1 MSIRILTARAHR
13 LFQPIVDELG
23 VHLHKGDS
31 CILLVPEQL
40 TLTAEQEIMSRLQVN
55 GLFFV
60 DVMSPSRLNDHIL
73 SLTGRSDAEPL
84 SDAGQRMAISQALER
99 LEDHLPYYGS
109 ITQRRGFVEKLS
121 ALITD
126 MKRGGMTPDVLET
139 FAQTQPTG
147 GAQEKLRDLSL
158 IYQQYQAVTKG
169 RFSDNEDILT
179 YVAGQLEKSGFLQ
192 HKHLYVYGFDS
203 LPEQLMQL
211 LRSAAPLCESL
222 TIGLVCDG
230 ESAPDGDIYT
240 PVRQGISRFQAMLQ
254 QDGMDVRLCPIV
266 SAPLDCSGPIRHL
279 DQALFARQPKPYGKP
294 ARGIILSSGL
304 TPYEEATFMSRQLL
318 WTLQQG
324 VFIEKAAVL
333 YPEGGDYDF
342 AVTAALT
349 DSGLPFYTDQQ
360 LPASNHGLVRF
371 LLSALHAMADGWR
384 SRDVIGMLK
393 SGYAPLSFEQCCQL
407 ENYAYE
413 HGIDRT
419 RWTKPFQRGDEE
431 EIAQCEPLRK
441 LLMEPLLKAR
451 AAIVAARDA
460 ASGLTAVFQLLL
472 EVHAYET
479 LKQEEDRLLAAGFLT
494 RAGQNSQVWQVICDL
509 LDEMTR
515 IGGQNRIPL
524 KYIAT
529 RMECGFSAVSIG
541 TLPPASGMLHVGTL
555 GHMLTEEADAVFL
568 LGLSD
573 GVLSRSTDS
582 LLTQDERAVIQKGT
596 GAFLG
601 LTDESRVLLAKL
613 DLKRAMTLPKK
624 YLFLSY
630 AKTDSAGAA
639 QRPLSLLDSLSHRLF
654 DGLGEVCAA
663 LLPMSASQTLNRLSL
678 LMRAYADGVSQE
690 SLPPEWQQRLEQLAL
705 SRGAD
710 VFRLADALGASND
723 PAPVSSDSARVLY
736 GDDTLSISR
745 LEQFAACPFKHFI
758 TYGLRPRVLKEWKV
772 DPIQTG
778 TFYHD
783 GLNRFAHLARKNP
796 VFPKLT
802 SQQVDELVNQAV
814 EPLTADVLNGPMG
827 DGDRNI
833 ARFEQ
838 AKATLNRA
846 AQVITSQLA
855 AGRFQLY
862 KTEAAFGYEGGLP
875 PIVLEM
881 KDGRQIALRGRI
893 DRIDRYDSPDSVY
906 LRVIDYKSAQQ
917 NLEAARTWWGL
928 QLQLLLYLDVCTSA
942 IHGSRPAGAF
952 YFYVGNPLLESDT
965 DVKEA
970 VEAKLREV
978 FYLRGIVLND
988 VEVFDASDSEEAP
1001 YVLPPLRL
1009 KNGELK
1015 KNARALDFS
1024 QFEAL
1029 LRHARNV
1036 AADLAG
1042 QLFGGDVSI
1051 SPCMDQTRLACD
1063 LCEYQAICR
1072 IDPENTPCRQ
1082 LPEMSM
1088 DQLRDRLKTS

>member
-23 VHLHKGDS
+23 VHLRKDDS

-40 TLTAEQEIMSRLQVN
+40 TLTAEQEIMSRLQVK

-73 SLTGRSDAEPL
+73 SLTGRSDEEPL

-99 LEDHLPYYGS
+99 LEDQLPYYGS

-126 MKRGGMTPDVLET
+126 LKRGGMTPDALET
-139 FAQTQPTG
+139 FAQTQSTG
-147 GAQEKLRDLSL
+147 GAQEKLKDLFQ
-158 IYQQYQAVTKG
+158 IYRQYQAVTKG
-169 RFSDNEDILT
+169 RFSDNEDMLT
-179 YVAGQLEKSGFLQ
+179 YVAGQLKKSGFLQ

-203 LPEQLMQL
+203 LPQQLMQL

-222 TIGLVCDG
+222 TIGLICDT

-240 PVRQGISRFQAMLQ
+240 PVRQGIARFRAMLR
-254 QDGMDVRLCPIV
+254 QDGMDVRLCPIAP
-266 SAPLDCSGPIRHL
+266 SPLDGAGPMRHL

-294 ARGIILSSGL
+294 ARGITLSSSL
-304 TPYEEATFMSRQLL
+304 TPYEEATLMSRQLL
-318 WTLQQG
+318 WVLQHG
-324 VFIEKAAVL
+324 VSIEKVAVF

-384 SRDVIGMLK
+384 NRDVIGMLK

-413 HGIDRT
+413 HGIDRV
-419 RWTKPFQRGDEE
+419 RWAKPFQRGDEE

-441 LLMEPLLKAR
+441 QLMAPLLKAR

-460 ASGLTAVFQLLL
+460 ASGMTAVFQLLL
-472 EVHAYET
+472 EVHAYDT
-479 LKQEEDRLLAAGFLT
+479 LKQEEERLLASGFLT
-494 RAGQNSQVWQVICDL
+494 RSGQNSQVWQVICDL
-509 LDEMTR
+509 LDEMAR

-568 LGLSD
+568 LGLND

-582 LLTQDERAVIQKGT
+582 LLTQDERAVIQEGT

-630 AKTDSAGAA
+630 AKTDSAGTA
-639 QRPLSLLDSLSHRLF
+639 QRPLSLLDSLSRRLF
-654 DGLGEVCAA
+654 DGMDEACAA
-663 LLPMSASQTLNRLSL
+663 RLPMSATQTLNRLSL
-678 LMRAYADGVSQE
+678 LMRACGEGVK
-690 SLPPEWQQRLEQLAL
+690 SLSPEWKQRIEQLAQ
-705 SRGAD
+705 SHGDD
-710 VFRLADALGASND
+710 VFRLADALSASND
-723 PAPVSSDSARVLY
+723 PAPVSSDSARALY

-783 GLNRFAHLARKNP
+783 GLNCFAHLARKNP
-796 VFPKLT
+796 AFPKLT

-814 EPLTADVLNGPMG
+814 APMTADVLNGPMG

-846 AQVITSQLA
+846 AQVITGQLA

-862 KTEAAFGYEGGLP
+862 KTEASFGYEGGLP

-881 KDGRQIALRGRI
+881 ENGRQIALRGRI

-942 IHGSRPAGAF
+942 IPGSCPAGAF

-965 DVKEA
+965 DVKEI

-988 VEVFDASDSEEAP
+988 VEVFDASDAEEVP

-1072 IDPENTPCRQ
+1072 IDPESAPCRQ

-1088 DQLRDRLKTS
+1088 DQLRERLKTS